1 MSEKTKKTITKISGI
16 GLVGLFLT
24 VFLYMADLVYYPA
37 FIGTME
43 AFPEADMNILNFC
56 MTGSQ
61 LTAML
66 AAFAVI
72 PLMRRFDKKTLLLVC
87 TALFG
92 VCAIC
97 TPLVP
102 DITFVAVMRGLS
114 GLGFGG
120 ILGLATSLIQQVYR
134 GDKAKRDKLVGLYNG
149 SLSLC
154 GAVNSAAGGILAA
167 ISWDTVFKFY
177 WIAVPIFLL
186 ILFFVPR
193 TPADKDDEAAQ
204 AEAQAQAA
212 AATESD
218 NAAWHASLPKI
229 VLASLAYMFV
239 TILFMAVA
247 SGQCSVYVVELGLGD
262 STTAGYMCAFANIVG
277 FFSGIVFAG
286 AFHRMKR
293 FLPVFFYGVMT
304 IGLVLYC
311 IGGSII
317 MLSLGLACEAFG
329 YAVGLA
335 YYMVYAAESAPASK
349 SSTAITFVTIAMCLG
364 GFVSPYVV
372 TALQAVLGT
381 TLLGPIYP
389 PLLAAIVI
397 ATVLSLICAVRSKK
411 KGEVYGDVEEGTD
424 APATT
429 PNPEVA

>member
-1 MSEKTKKTITKISGI
+1 MSEKTKKTITKISGL
-16 GLVGLFLT
+16 GLVGLSMT
-24 VFLYMADLVYYPA
+24 VFIYMADIVYYPA

-72 PLMRRFDKKTLLLVC
+72 PLMRRFDKKTLLLVS

-97 TPLVP
+97 APLVP
-102 DITFVAVMRGLS
+102 DITFVTVMRTLS

-134 GDKAKRDKLVGLYNG
+134 HDKAKRDKLVGFYNG

-154 GAVNSAAGGILAA
+154 GALNSVIGGLLAA

-177 WIAVPIFLL
+177 WIAVPVFLL

-193 TPADKDDEAAQ
+193 TPADKDDAEAIAE
-204 AEAQAQAA
+204 AEAQTVAVG
-212 AATESD
+212 SD
-218 NAAWHASLPKI
+218 DTAAWHAALPKI
-229 VLASLAYMFV
+229 ILASLAYMFV
-239 TILFMAVA
+239 NIMFMAVA

-262 STTAGYMCAFANIVG
+262 ETTAGYMCAFANVIG
-277 FFSGIVFAG
+277 FFSGIIFANI
-286 AFHRMKR
+286 FHRMKR
-293 FLPVFFYGVMT
+293 FLPVFFYAIMVV
-304 IGLVLYC
+304 GLVLYS

-317 MLSLGLACEAFG
+317 VLSLGLACESFA

-349 SSTAITFVTIAMCLG
+349 ASTAITFVTIAMCLG
-364 GFVSPYVV
+364 AFISPYVV
-372 TALQAVLGT
+372 TAVQTILGT
-381 TLLGPIYP
+381 TLLAPIYP
-389 PLLAAIVI
+389 VLLGSIVI
-397 ATVLSLICAVRSKK
+397 AFVLSLICATRSKK
-411 KGEVYGDVEEGTD
+411 KGEVYGEVEP
-424 APATT
+424 APESDTEPTSTA
-429 PNPEVA
+429 A